1 MPTTSAKKPI
11 TKTKTA
17 TPAKKTTSTRT
28 SAKKP
33 VSSTRAK
40 TTASKASTAKPA
52 AKKAPAKTAPKTPPV
67 DNRERGPHGY
77 ALGTDSAIIAESLI
91 EGGATR
97 DECNDRATALI
108 AETSGLE
115 TRGGKPKYIPSMAA
129 SIISRLTESGKY
141 KVESTFRLVPV
152 DGDAAPAK
160 PTNVKTAPVR
170 KKAPAKKT
178 TAGKR
183 ATGRKPAAK

>member
-17 TPAKKTTSTRT
+17 APKRTSTT
-28 SAKKP
+28 TAKKP
-33 VSSTRAK
+33 VSGTRSK
-40 TTASKASTAKPA
+40 TTASKASTTKPA
-52 AKKAPAKTAPKTPPV
+52 AKKAPAKKTTPTPPV

-108 AETSGLE
+108 AKTSGLE

-129 SIISRLTESGKY
+129 SIISRLTESGQY
-141 KVESTFRLVPV
+141 RVESSFRLVPV
-152 DGDAAPAK
+152 NGDAPAK

-178 TAGKR
+178 TAGTR
-183 ATGRKPAAK
+183 QSTARKPAAK